1 MPPWTTTTAEIAERV
16 GVTGKTVREW
26 AKRGL
31 LPTPRTSYR
40 GRRGRVALWPNTAI
54 AQAVWVHGQLEA
66 GVPIPEILEIL
77 NRPEIK
83 AALEAG
89 EFKPPAS

>member
-1 MPPWTTTTAEIAERV
+1 
-16 GVTGKTVREW
+16 
-26 AKRGL
+26 
-31 LPTPRTSYR
+31 
-40 GRRGRVALWPNTAI
+40 
-54 AQAVWVHGQLEA
+54 VWVHGQLET

-77 NRPEIK
+77 NRPEVK